1 MPSPMKI
8 RTAISDE
15 LLIRARKHAA
25 QNHLILKQV
34 IDQASGVCSNRR
46 RISPLETDA
55 LFGG

>member
-1 MPSPMKI
+1 MKI